1 MKIFNQL
8 LEKTRYA
15 IPLIIYEINPALTW
29 SEDCVLADMITRAA
43 GAINLPAINAPT
55 NATFKIKDTKVYVSV
70 VTFSTQDDYKLL
82 EQLGTRFKRTI
93 KRNK

>member
-43 GAINLPAINAPT
+43 GAINLSAINAPT
-55 NATFKIKDTKVYVSV
+55 NATFKIKDTKLYVSV

>member
-15 IPLIIYEINPALTW
+15 ILLTICEINLILTW
-29 SEDCVLADMITRAA
+29 SEDCDLADMITRAA

-55 NATFKIKDTKVYVSV
+55 NAAFKIKDTKLYVSV

-82 EQLGTRFKRTI
+82 EQLGIRFKRTI

>member
-15 IPLIIYEINPALTW
+15 ILLTICEINLILTW
-29 SEDCVLADMITRAA
+29 SEDCDLADMITRAA
-43 GAINLPAINAPT
+43 GAINLSAINAPT
-55 NATFKIKDTKVYVSV
+55 NATFKIKDTKLYVSV

-82 EQLGTRFKRTI
+82 EQLGT
-93 KRNK
+93 